1 MGWKVN
7 NSPLRG
13 SLEGILEGIGDWFQM
28 TLYTRVIVNITK
40 RMKKAPVLQCTFL
53 HQYLNFFNYP
63 TTTSTLS
70 KFQWNYIKDPNV
82 DG

>member
-13 SLEGILEGIGDWFQM
+13 SLEGILEGICDWFQM

-40 RMKKAPVLQCTFL
+40 RMKKSPILGCTFL
-53 HQYLNFFNYP
+53 HQYLIN
-63 TTTSTLS
+63 
-70 KFQWNYIKDPNV
+70 K
-82 DG
+82 